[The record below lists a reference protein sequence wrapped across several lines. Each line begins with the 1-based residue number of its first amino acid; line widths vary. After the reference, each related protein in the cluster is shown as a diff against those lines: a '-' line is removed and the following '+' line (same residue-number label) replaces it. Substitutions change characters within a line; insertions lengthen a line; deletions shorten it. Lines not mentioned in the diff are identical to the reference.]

1 MKHSKYNVVLVLA
14 LISSTLLIYSCS
26 KEKFAEYNTNP
37 DAVIAIA
44 PEPLFT
50 KAVTNWH
57 DDSFEA
63 FYENYRGVSRWTRQ
77 MVGLT
82 GNTSTITD
90 GIGNINERYGRF
102 YNSSGNLLVDVQ
114 KTIDKLA
121 DDQKPRYVQMKTI
134 AEILKVYEAWFVTDG
149 NGSIPYTEAFQA
161 RYNGTFTP
169 VYDSQQNLYNNFEKT
184 LKDAV
189 AVLKAQPAVPQVS
202 LGNNDL
208 YYQGSIPQWIK
219 AATSLRLL
227 IAMRLSKK
235 DPTKL
240 KTIATDILTN
250 SSADLM
256 SSPDDDWSLK
266 AGSNFIG
273 AGNWDVSAS
282 GAHGAN
288 GTIDF
293 MWRNDDPRLPLFY
306 QKNSWTQ
313 ENFDA
318 AKSEGKIP
326 ANSVYDSRR
335 YYGQF
340 TSPDA
345 NTIPAKQK
353 FFSPVVIKSGNL
365 DTISAIQY
373 RMFTPSLS
381 SGTGSATFLILTYA
395 DICFLRA
402 ELAARNITGESAS
415 EWYNK
420 GIDASIVT
428 YDRIGK
434 AAGLADYVALGASA
448 ATNYKAKPEIV
459 YNPAKGLEQILIQQ
473 YLNFYKNY
481 NECWALLKRT
491 GMPNAQTALVVED
504 FTFSGQ
510 VQAIP
515 RRFVINFPL
524 AGDANFTNKQNAIA
538 EMAKESYFG
547 QPTDVKGRVW
557 WDMP

>member
-1 MKHSKYNVVLVLA
+1 MKYSKYNVVIVSA
-14 LISSTLLIYSCS
+14 FISSTLLIYSCS

-90 GIGNINERYGRF
+90 GIGNINQRYGRF

-169 VYDSQQNLYNNFEKT
+169 VYDTQQNLYNNFEKT

-208 YYQGSIPQWIK
+208 YYQGSIPKWIK

-235 DPTKL
+235 DPAKL
-240 KTIATDILTN
+240 KAIATDILTN
-250 SSADLM
+250 SAADLM
-256 SSPDDDWSLK
+256 ASPDDDWSLK

-282 GAHGAN
+282 GAYGAN
-288 GTIDF
+288 GTVDF
-293 MWRNDDPRLPLFY
+293 MWRNNDPRLPLFY

-318 AKSEGKIP
+318 AKTEGKIP
-326 ANSVYDSRR
+326 ANSVFD
-335 YYGQF
+335 
-340 TSPDA
+340 
-345 NTIPAKQK
+345 
-353 FFSPVVIKSGNL
+353 
-365 DTISAIQY
+365 
-373 RMFTPSLS
+373 
-381 SGTGSATFLILTYA
+381 
-395 DICFLRA
+395 
-402 ELAARNITGESAS
+402 
-415 EWYNK
+415 
-420 GIDASIVT
+420 
-428 YDRIGK
+428 
-434 AAGLADYVALGASA
+434 
-448 ATNYKAKPEIV
+448 
-459 YNPAKGLEQILIQQ
+459 
-473 YLNFYKNY
+473 
-481 NECWALLKRT
+481 
-491 GMPNAQTALVVED
+491 
-504 FTFSGQ
+504 
-510 VQAIP
+510 
-515 RRFVINFPL
+515 
-524 AGDANFTNKQNAIA
+524 
-538 EMAKESYFG
+538 
-547 QPTDVKGRVW
+547 
-557 WDMP
+557 